1 MEAKQ
6 DGDKTISGKAPA
18 QPGRRRFLAAACS
31 LCPTLALAESLPQ
44 HEVSGNETPSMGL
57 PTEARVDRALREF
70 GMGFHC
76 AQSVF
81 EAYAADFGIDPLVA
95 RRMANALAGGSGVG
109 GECGAVASG
118 YLVLG
123 LRHGNTTPAYGDVDK
138 EAELFGRISRFVGE
152 FKKRHGAITC
162 RELLGVDVFTK
173 EGREEALRKDLFT
186 KRCPNYIRDAIT
198 IVDSL
203 G

>member
-1 MEAKQ
+1 MEANRNT
-6 DGDKTISGKAPA
+6 DYTTAGTAPS
-18 QPGRRRFLAAACS
+18 QRDRRRFLAATCS
-31 LCPTLALAESLPQ
+31 LAPALALAKSLPQ
-44 HEVSGNETPSMGL
+44 REGNGHGRPAVGI
-57 PTEARVDRALREF
+57 PTDARVDRALREF

-81 EAYAADFGIDPLVA
+81 EAYAADFGIDPLIA

-123 LRHGNTTPAYGDVDK
+123 LRHGSTTPAYGDVDK
-138 EAELFGRISRFVGE
+138 ETELFGRISRFVDE

-173 EGREEALRKDLFT
+173 EGREEGLRQNLFT
-186 KRCPNYIRDAIT
+186 NRCPNYIRDAIT
-198 IVDSL
+198 ILDSL

>member
-1 MEAKQ
+1 MKRKRDTDRSTSTRTA
-6 DGDKTISGKAPA
+6 S

-31 LCPTLALAESLPQ
+31 LGPSLALAGSLPQ
-44 HEVSGNETPSMGL
+44 LEGSGNESRSMGL
-57 PTEARVDRALREF
+57 PTEARVDRALRQF

-81 EAYAADFGIDPLVA
+81 EAYAADFGIDPMVA
-95 RRMANALAGGSGVG
+95 RRMTNALAGGSGIG

-123 LRHGNTTPAYGDVDK
+123 LRHGSTTPAHGDVDK
-138 EAELFGRISRFVGE
+138 EVELFGRISRFVEE

-186 KRCPNYIRDAIT
+186 RRCPDYVRDAIV